1 MLFNNDQ
8 LDELLELGQG
18 DVAEFCDSY
27 FNVVTLS
34 KHMERMEPFG
44 RKDLCGYLGIG
55 ESTMTGWLKEHRI
68 PLVAKE
74 ALMLPLVLRLLRN
87 EIRRLRDDGRDMRIL
102 RNGDIYQICRF
113 MPDECGEAIGEV
125 VTDKIVDLQQART
138 LLAGQRA
145 LKLLGKLNE
154 TAIQYVLEM
163 TENES
168 FREDMEELEQEVKNC
183 RLYAFDYDKWKKQDT
198 PVAMPA
204 NLEELF

>member
-1 MLFNNDQ
+1 
-8 LDELLELGQG
+8 
-18 DVAEFCDSY
+18 
-27 FNVVTLS
+27 
-34 KHMERMEPFG
+34 
-44 RKDLCGYLGIG
+44 
-55 ESTMTGWLKEHRI
+55 MTGWLKEHRI

-154 TAIQYVLEM
+154 TAIQYVLEYDRERVFPVRIWRSWNRRLKTAVCMRSTM
-163 TENES
+163 T
-168 FREDMEELEQEVKNC
+168 MEEAGHSGCHAGQPRRVVLTEDGGTDRRAGHDTRVFTAC
-183 RLYAFDYDKWKKQDT
+183 PGTCSAARSVCGRRRSDYPSRHIYRWGQRAIAR
-198 PVAMPA
+198 P
-204 NLEELF
+204 